1 MKINKTLYYVFILII
16 MNSFSACKEEEQPP
30 KDDEQVPIE
39 IQITDFSTTID
50 ENPAGG
56 LALGIITASTNRGEL
71 NYEISN
77 QVPGG
82 AMDIDPTSGQLTV
95 ADSSLF
101 DFEVNPVITA
111 TVSAMAEDVS
121 EEASITITLN
131 DLNERVI
138 TIVDGLVAYFSFD
151 GNVEDSTANILGAK
165 IVGGVTPA
173 VNRRAEADK
182 AYALDG
188 SGYIDIPDDSLL
200 LNENL
205 GFTLS
210 IWAKADT
217 RSSQQS
223 LFSKAFDYQSL
234 ITPATSNLPTGDF
247 YWAVGGDDGDWAESR
262 RVFIDRAF
270 LRGFWHHYTVVWTQ
284 TEVKTYIDGNLKSI
298 TDIDISKLKNSGY
311 SLLVGAKEYPDSDN
325 VDNFFKGTIDDL
337 RYYNKALTAAE
348 VFEVY
353 VK

>member
-1 MKINKTLYYVFILII
+1 MADVSQFDFETNPSLTATYEADNGNVSEQGTITVTL
-16 MNSFSACKEEEQPP
+16 N
-30 KDDEQVPIE
+30 D
-39 IQITDFSTTID
+39 
-50 ENPAGG
+50 
-56 LALGIITASTNRGEL
+56 
-71 NYEISN
+71 
-77 QVPGG
+77 
-82 AMDIDPTSGQLTV
+82 V

-101 DFEVNPVITA
+101 DYEINPVISA
-111 TVSAMAEDVS
+111 TVHATAEGTS

-138 TIVDGLVAYFSFD
+138 NIVNGLVANFTFD
-151 GNVEDSTANILGAK
+151 GDINDSTGNILGAK

-173 VNRRAEADK
+173 VNRKAEADK

-188 SGYIDIPDDSLL
+188 SGYIEIPNDSLL
-200 LNENL
+200 VNENL
-205 GFTLS
+205 GFTFTV
-210 IWAKADT
+210 WAKADT
-217 RSSQQS
+217 RNSQQS

-262 RVFIDRAF
+262 RLFIDRAF

-284 TEVKTYIDGNLKSI
+284 TEVKTYIDGNLKST

-311 SLLVGAKEYPDSDN
+311 SLLVGAKEYPSN
-325 VDNFFKGTIDDL
+325 NTIGNFFVGSIDDF
-337 RYYNKALTAAE
+337 RYYNKPLTAAE

-353 VK
+353 RR